1 MPFLK
6 EETQQAGVCILN
18 FPDSKSV
25 IIAFLLFVNYL
36 ALKHFVIA
44 LQMHWNNN

>member
-6 EETQQAGVCILN
+6 EETGVCILN

-25 IIAFLLFVNYL
+25 IIAFAFLLFVNYL

-44 LQMHWNNN
+44 LQMH